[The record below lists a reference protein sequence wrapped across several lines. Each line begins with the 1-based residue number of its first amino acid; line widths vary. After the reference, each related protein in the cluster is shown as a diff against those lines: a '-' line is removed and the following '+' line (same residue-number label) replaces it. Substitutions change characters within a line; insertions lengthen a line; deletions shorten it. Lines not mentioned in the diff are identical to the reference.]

1 MHLFYTQEIK
11 SDYFALPERGK
22 TLFEGSQVE
31 EE

>member
-1 MHLFYTQEIK
+1 MHLFNTGNKIGLFCLTGK
-11 SDYFALPERGK
+11 RGK